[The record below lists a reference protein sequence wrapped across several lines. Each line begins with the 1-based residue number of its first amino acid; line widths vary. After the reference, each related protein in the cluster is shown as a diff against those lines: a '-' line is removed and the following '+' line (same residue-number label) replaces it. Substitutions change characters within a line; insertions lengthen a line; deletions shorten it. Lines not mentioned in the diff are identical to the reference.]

1 MTSFEKQA
9 HFINAN
15 LKPQW
20 SNTKIPFN
28 ELFKN
33 ESEVFCTQCNKITIC
48 EEKSVYNIPIT
59 NRFLIFRI
67 NNFIYDR
74 NTQVLE
80 SIENVE
86 LTDYDQ
92 DALLIPNI
100 NNLKYKIISAIM
112 YNGNGRRGH
121 YVVWK
126 RVDGGWLLISDSC
139 AQFFP
144 YLIANLKDVYL
155 LFLEKISNEN
165 KVVPKSEFDINNLGR
180 KNNNDISIIKE
191 IFSTQQEVLKK
202 SEDQFNINNESKFT
216 VEEERHL
223 KFALKIFNYYSEKN
237 RG

>member
-33 ESEVFCTQCNKITIC
+33 ESEVFCTQCNEITIC

-165 KVVPKSEFDINNLGR
+165 TSGTFCNIEDDKSSSFVSISSHG
-180 KNNNDISIIKE
+180 NDI
-191 IFSTQQEVLKK
+191 
-202 SEDQFNINNESKFT
+202 ESKDEQKNLKEQVQT
-216 VEEERHL
+216 INTITESQL
-223 KFALKIFNYYSEKN
+223 TLNSYKFALKIFKYYSEKN

>member
-20 SNTKIPFN
+20 SNSEIPFT

-33 ESEVFCTQCNKITIC
+33 ESEAFCTQCNEITIC

-67 NNFIYDR
+67 NNFIFDR
-74 NTQVLE
+74 NTQVLQ
-80 SIENVE
+80 SIVNVK
-86 LTDYDQ
+86 LTEYDQ

-126 RVDGGWLLISDSC
+126 RVDGGWLLISDSY

-144 YLIANLKDVYL
+144 HLIPNLKNVYL

-165 KVVPKSEFDINNLGR
+165 TSCNKEDDKSSSFVSINSLG
-180 KNNNDISIIKE
+180 NDI
-191 IFSTQQEVLKK
+191 
-202 SEDQFNINNESKFT
+202 ESKDEKQNLKEQVQT
-216 VEEERHL
+216 LDTITESQL
-223 KFALKIFNYYSEKN
+223 TLNSYKFALKIFKYYSEKN
-237 RG
+237 KGFYTL

>member
-20 SNTKIPFN
+20 SNSEIPFT

-33 ESEVFCTQCNKITIC
+33 ESEAFCTQCNEITIC

-67 NNFIYDR
+67 NNFIFDR
-74 NTQVLE
+74 NTQVLQ
-80 SIENVE
+80 SIVNVK
-86 LTDYDQ
+86 LTEYDQ

-126 RVDGGWLLISDSC
+126 RVDGGWLLISDSY

-144 YLIANLKDVYL
+144 HLIPNLKNVYL
-155 LFLEKISNEN
+155 LFLETISEN
-165 KVVPKSEFDINNLGR
+165 KIDTKSEFDINNLSR

-191 IFSTQQEVLKK
+191 IFSTHEEDLKK
-202 SEDQFNINNESKFT
+202 SKDKFNINNGSKFT
-216 VEEERHL
+216 LEEERHL
-223 KFALKIFNYYSEKN
+223 KFALKIFKYYSEKN